1 MNGIILIHKTG
12 LCLVDNVAKRV
23 VIPNGKITETG
34 EIKYADSEA
43 LGYQVTVSAL
53 PNTDGNTHIE
63 YMKKG

>member
-1 MNGIILIHKTG
+1 MILR
-12 LCLVDNVAKRV
+12 DNVAKRV